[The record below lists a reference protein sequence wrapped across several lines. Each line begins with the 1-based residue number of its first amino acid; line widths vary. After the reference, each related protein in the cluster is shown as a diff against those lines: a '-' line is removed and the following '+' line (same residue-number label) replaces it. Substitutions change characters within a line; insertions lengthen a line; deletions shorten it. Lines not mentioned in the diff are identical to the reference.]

1 LSVVSLT
8 VSDVP
13 EVSLPDESDEPDE
26 PEEPDAVSSLALGD
40 SDGVGLAV
48 SLEPEPP
55 VKMPVIVSP
64 MSSRRPPPPSDAE
77 GLDVAV
83 SPDWSSPDLLA
94 EGDGVGSAAS
104 SEPESDDEESP
115 EPEEPEEEEPEE
127 SEESAESEDPE
138 PEESWSPSEADGLG
152 FAPSSLPVASALGD
166 GDAEAPSRA
175 ATQSLY
181 SSAVR
186 LFDVV
191 GPSLSAIA
199 RLAVNPMPMRTAEG
213 IAARAIALPA
223 GMWNLLNSGFLG
235 AAWRGPVLT
244 RDASASAP

>member
-13 EVSLPDESDEPDE
+13 EVSLPDESDEPV
-26 PEEPDAVSSLALGD
+26 EPDDVSSPALGD

-48 SLEPEPP
+48 SSEPEPP
-55 VKMPVIVSP
+55 VKIPVIVSP
-64 MSSRRPPPPSDAE
+64 ISSSRLPPLADAE

-94 EGDGVGSAAS
+94 DGDGVGSAAS
-104 SEPESDDEESP
+104 PEPESDDEEVP
-115 EPEEPEEEEPEE
+115 EPEDPEEDEPEV

-152 FAPSSLPVASALGD
+152 FASSSLPVASALSE

-175 ATQSLY
+175 ATHSLY

-186 LFDVV
+186 LFDDVLAV
-191 GPSLSAIA
+191 LSLSATA
-199 RLAVNPMPMRTAEG
+199 RLAVNPIPMRTAVG
-213 IAARAIALPA
+213 IAAMAIALPA
-223 GMWNLLNSGFLG
+223 GMWNLVNSGFLG

-244 RDASASAP
+244 RDASTSVP